1 MNDREAFE
9 KWLNESQYSMA
20 APITINGLFK
30 AWQAAKADNRPPTGY
45 APCENQCE
53 AIAARKMIKQLKAES
68 EKLRAIIDGSG
79 FKERN
84 LKIAKMRE
92 ETGATFKVIGEA
104 FGISDGRAREIFN
117 KYERMKRLT
126 DIDQLQS

>member
-1 MNDREAFE
+1 
-9 KWLNESQYSMA
+9 
-20 APITINGLFK
+20 
-30 AWQAAKADNRPPTGY
+30 
-45 APCENQCE
+45 
-53 AIAARKMIKQLKAES
+53 MIKQLKAES

-92 ETGATFKVIGEA
+92 ETGATFKTIGEA

-117 KYERMKRLT
+117 KYERMKRLA